1 LNFIKKQLGVGS
13 IYIDKKRS
21 MAYFKIRNLKNIE
34 SVIFPIFDKYSLL
47 TSKQFNYLKFKQAFE
62 ITKQNYIYLVSQQVS
77 AKQQTLENQDICSP
91 SAAPTPLKIDLIKE
105 LWNSKCPDDYISPA

>member
-1 LNFIKKQLGVGS
+1 LGVGS

-21 MAYFKIRNLKNIE
+21 MAYFKIRDLKNIE

-62 ITKQNYIYLVSQQVS
+62 ITKQNNISRFP
-77 AKQQTLENQDICSP
+77 LENQEICYP
-91 SAAPTPLKIDLIKE
+91 SATPTPLKIDLIKE